1 MISVSEAT
9 SIIQQHLFRPE
20 KERVDLENA
29 NGRIL
34 AEVIRADRDLPPF
47 DRVAMDGIAIRF
59 DSFREGWR
67 DFKIEG
73 VQPAGHPR
81 ITLKDPN
88 NCIEVMTGAMLPIG
102 CDTVIRYEDVQVK
115 NKIAHANCETVEKA
129 RSVHARGHDAKRGD
143 TLLEPGI
150 LISPAE
156 ISLMASVGRPR
167 TECYL
172 GLKTAVITTGDELVD
187 INQVPLPHQIR
198 RSNAHAIQS
207 AMMSLGT
214 HSTLFHLTDDRNKM
228 EKELIKIF
236 VDHNVIIMTGGVSK
250 GKFDFVP
257 EVLEALGVKKLF
269 HQVSQKPG
277 KPFLFGISKRQTVF
291 ALPGN
296 PVSTFL
302 CFYRYIK
309 PWLLKSMGLDTPPVS
324 VRLGSDVQF
333 NQPLTYFLQVRL
345 KNEHGIL
352 TAYPE
357 EGGGSG
363 DFTNLKKADGFIE
376 LPLDGNQF
384 RKGEV
389 FPFIPFRQTL
399 Q

>member
-1 MISVSEAT
+1 
-9 SIIQQHLFRPE
+9 
-20 KERVDLENA
+20 
-29 NGRIL
+29 
-34 AEVIRADRDLPPF
+34 
-47 DRVAMDGIAIRF
+47 
-59 DSFREGWR
+59 
-67 DFKIEG
+67 
-73 VQPAGHPR
+73 
-81 ITLKDPN
+81 
-88 NCIEVMTGAMLPIG
+88 
-102 CDTVIRYEDVQVK
+102 
-115 NKIAHANCETVEKA
+115 
-129 RSVHARGHDAKRGD
+129 
-143 TLLEPGI
+143 
-150 LISPAE
+150 
-156 ISLMASVGRPR
+156 
-167 TECYL
+167 
-172 GLKTAVITTGDELVD
+172 
-187 INQVPLPHQIR
+187 
-198 RSNAHAIQS
+198 
-207 AMMSLGT
+207 
-214 HSTLFHLTDDRNKM
+214 
-228 EKELIKIF
+228 
-236 VDHNVIIMTGGVSK
+236 
-250 GKFDFVP
+250 
-257 EVLEALGVKKLF
+257 
-269 HQVSQKPG
+269 VSQKPG

-309 PWLLKSMGLDTPPVS
+309 PWLLKSMGLDTPPVF